1 MLKRIGSNSWLLLL
15 GLAVS
20 AGCRMGVPLERN
32 VQISQQLGVDV
43 VADPGPKTRLAPS
56 GQGLAADT
64 SEASSVAHRQ
74 PVGDTPSYSLSDR
87 TPASDDSRENV
98 LVQFSD
104 AVEDE
109 DGLAAL
115 IHVFRNSPPEVQ
127 RELLG
132 QLSTA
137 IRRSEG
143 VGKTEQPVDII
154 APLVRSLQ
162 SLPALPDDLEDEDGP
177 NRMPIRLA
185 VTSSGLPDAGDG
197 AEIRQVIGST
207 NGAGQ
212 AADIALAIGSENLR
226 FSDQDATDLP
236 EASRPTAAP
245 AEVPVTTERAVSAAS
260 PEPSLNELFAGLIDR
275 LRQPV
280 EGETDGERIV
290 RELTR
295 SHLQVLSGDPE
306 WSVGAFAG
314 MSPSERAFLRNHLAA
329 VGKLVDPTGHPVP
342 ARRFALALPEYRE
355 ATRQLGMAAEH
366 LEIRTAAFCRE
377 FNGFGQVKRHD
388 EARFQAGQKVFL
400 YCEVDNF
407 VAEAVESG
415 FETELQGSYEIFDS
429 SGNKVA
435 GQVLPTD
442 LQRCDQPIRD
452 YCVAYEMQLP
462 ASLEPGEYRL
472 ELTMECVRG
481 KKFGQIRLPI
491 ELGE

>member
-1 MLKRIGSNSWLLLL
+1 MLKRIGSNNRLLLL

-20 AGCRMGVPLERN
+20 AGCRMGVPLEHN
-32 VQISQQLGVDV
+32 VQISRQLGADV
-43 VADPGPKTRLAPS
+43 SADPGPETRLAPA
-56 GQGLAADT
+56 GRGPAADT
-64 SEASSVAHRQ
+64 GRTSSVAHRQ

-87 TPASDDSRENV
+87 TPAGEESRENV

-137 IRRSEG
+137 IRRSEA
-143 VGKTEQPVDII
+143 VGKTEQPVDIT

-162 SLPALPDDLEDEDGP
+162 SLPALPDDLEDESDP
-177 NRMPIRLA
+177 NRTPIRLA
-185 VTSSGLPDAGDG
+185 VTSSGEADSSDV

-207 NGAGQ
+207 NR
-212 AADIALAIGSENLR
+212 AASTAEIALAVGSENLR
-226 FSDQDATDLP
+226 ISDQDLADRP
-236 EASRPTAAP
+236 EGPRKIADR
-245 AEVPVTTERAVSAAS
+245 AESTEDAERTGSAAL
-260 PEPSLNELFAGLIDR
+260 PEPSLNELFAALIDR
-275 LRQPV
+275 LRQPN

-295 SHLQVLSGDPE
+295 SHLQVLAGDAE
-306 WSVGAFAG
+306 WSVDAFAG
-314 MSPSERAFLRNHLAA
+314 MSPAERTFLRNHLAA
-329 VGKLVDPTGHPVP
+329 VGKLVDPSGHPVP

-366 LEIRTAAFCRE
+366 LEIRTAAFCQE
-377 FNGFGQVKRHD
+377 FNGFGQVKRHA
-388 EARFQAGQKVFL
+388 EAQFQAGQKVFL

-407 VAEAVESG
+407 VAEAAESG

-462 ASLEPGEYRL
+462 TSLEPGDYRL

-491 ELGE
+491 EIGK